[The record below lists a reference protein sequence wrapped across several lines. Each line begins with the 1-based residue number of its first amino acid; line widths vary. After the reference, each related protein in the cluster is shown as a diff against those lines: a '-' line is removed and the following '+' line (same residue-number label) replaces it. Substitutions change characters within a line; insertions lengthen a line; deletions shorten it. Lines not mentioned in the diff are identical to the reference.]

1 LVPFRN
7 DDVPAAEQQKNLREQ
22 RRLFY
27 VAITRCTEFLAVSSF
42 STIESAVAFKIRAKT
57 AGRGTTVNTIASRFL
72 GELGP
77 QAPAAVTGD
86 ALLSSL

>member
-1 LVPFRN
+1 
-7 DDVPAAEQQKNLREQ
+7 
-22 RRLFY
+22 
-27 VAITRCTEFLAVSSF
+27 LAVSSF